1 MNNIVCLMRTS
12 RIFPETVVRYFL
24 PVWLRRRWRT
34 CLSVQSN
41 QIIFHAFRKKQRGLH
56 TRFYGE
62 SQTTL
67 LRFFLRGGGE
77 VCTQAN
83 NLNVDTIRWYKKF
96 TLTIVMSRW
105 LLCFPQFV
113 KLYDL
118 NVDFIHLPF
127 PYHVLRI
134 PSFTRAQRKQPP

>member
-12 RIFPETVVRYFL
+12 KIFPETVVRYFL

-41 QIIFHAFRKKQRGLH
+41 QIIFDAFREKS
-56 TRFYGE
+56 RFYGE
-62 SQTTL
+62 SQTPL
-67 LRFFLRGGGE
+67 PRFFLRGGGE

-83 NLNVDTIRWYKKF
+83 NLNVDTIRWYKRF

-105 LLCFPQFV
+105 LVCFPQFV
-113 KLYDL
+113 KLDDL
-118 NVDFIHLPF
+118 NADFIHLPF